1 MQEET
6 IIGILRN
13 VGELYVA
20 TLVKEDDECIWVK
33 NPAFLAVNGQNGQI
47 NINFIPLEMLSVSPA
62 LNIRNF
68 LTDPTQEILYPFYKK
83 SVLLYNLGLA
93 QNVVDNYR
101 NLTVAPKT
109 PVVEAL
115 PEKPSTPKNEVLKMW

>member
-20 TLVKEDDECIWVK
+20 TLIKEDDECIWVK

-68 LTDPTQEILYPFYKK
+68 LTDPTQEIQYPFYKK
-83 SVLLYNLGLA
+83 SVLLYNLALT
-93 QNVVDNYR
+93 QNVVDNYK
-101 NLTVAPKT
+101 NLTAAPKSQT
-109 PVVEAL
+109 VEAP
-115 PEKPSTPKNEVLKMW
+115 PEKPALPKNEVLKMW

>member
-20 TLVKEDDECIWVK
+20 TLIKEDDECIWVK

-68 LTDPTQEILYPFYKK
+68 LTDPTQEIQYPFYKK
-83 SVLLYNLGLA
+83 SVLLYNLALT
-93 QNVVDNYR
+93 QNVVDNYK
-101 NLTVAPKT
+101 NLTVAPKS
-109 PVVEAL
+109 PAVETL
-115 PEKPSTPKNEVLKMW
+115 PEKPSLPKNEVLKMW